1 MINNLLKNF
10 CLITFALIA
19 PITLPAGG
27 IQKSLNQDK
36 FSHNI
41 NEIILS
47 SNTYLYS
54 FPEINAK
61 ELLVLDIGTCLSVLR
76 NWKVSESE
84 IWFRV
89 ELASNK
95 LLDDPNKIKI
105 IDIMFKI
112 YIFIHPFVT
121 LLGSPNNLLEANST
135 LTQISFSFTFQSRKT
150 DKVVPT
156 FSNNNSL
163 AIISG
168 KL

>member
-27 IQKSLNQDK
+27 IQKSLNQNK
-36 FSHNI
+36 FPENT

-54 FPEINAK
+54 FPEIHAK
-61 ELLVLDIGTCLSVLR
+61 ELLVLDIGTNLSVLR
-76 NWKVSESE
+76 KWKVSESE

-95 LLDDPNKIKI
+95 VLDGPNNITKGWIKI
-105 IDIMFKI
+105 
-112 YIFIHPFVT
+112 
-121 LLGSPNNLLEANST
+121 
-135 LTQISFSFTFQSRKT
+135 
-150 DKVVPT
+150 
-156 FSNNNSL
+156 
-163 AIISG
+163 
-168 KL
+168 